1 LGIGPVDDR
10 MTAFPIQPLMLLFYG
25 LALICLGALV
35 QLARNSRRRQSTSY
49 SLTALTW
56 LGCLD
61 VMAFLGGFSIG
72 PLLILIASPVAIV
85 LALSVHTHRRPVGL
99 LALATLL
106 LASGMWT
113 TAFGIVRQIL
123 TLGLALGA
131 LVAVLQLSRTWR
143 SRGSGLF
150 AGWGIT
156 LCSCLGGLSLLLG
169 STPGGPWS
177 AVPLL
182 AAGLGLGL
190 ALAARRFRTALV
202 LIALANLLLG
212 LSFLA

>member
-1 LGIGPVDDR
+1 LGIGAVDDR
-10 MTAFPIQPLMLLFYG
+10 MISFPIHPLTLLFYG
-25 LALICLGALV
+25 LASVCLGALV

-49 SLTALTW
+49 SLAALTL

-61 VMAFLGGFSIG
+61 GMAFLGGFSIG
-72 PLLILIASPVAIV
+72 PLLILIASPVAII

-99 LALATLL
+99 LAVTTLL
-106 LASGMWT
+106 LAVGMWT
-113 TAFGIVRQIL
+113 AAFGVVRQIL
-123 TLGLALGA
+123 TLGLAMGA
-131 LVAVLQLSRTWR
+131 LVGVLQLGHTWR
-143 SRGSGLF
+143 SRGSGSF

-182 AAGLGLGL
+182 TAGLGLGL
-190 ALAARRFRTALV
+190 ALAVRRFRTSLV

-212 LSFLA
+212 LGFLA

>member
-1 LGIGPVDDR
+1 
-10 MTAFPIQPLMLLFYG
+10 MTAFPIHPLTILFYG
-25 LALICLGALV
+25 LALVCLGALI
-35 QLARNSRRRQSTSY
+35 QLVRTSHHRQSTYY
-49 SLTALTW
+49 SLAALTL

-72 PLLILIASPVAIV
+72 PLLILVASPVAIA
-85 LALSVHTHRRPVGL
+85 LGLSVRTHRRPVGL

-106 LASGMWT
+106 LAVGMWT
-113 TAFGIVRQIL
+113 AAFGVVRQIL

-131 LVAVLQLSRTWR
+131 LVAVVQLTRTWR
-143 SRGSGLF
+143 SHGSGSF
-150 AGWGIT
+150 GSWGIT

-169 STPGGPWS
+169 STPGGPWGS
-177 AVPLL
+177 VPLL

-190 ALAARRFRTALV
+190 ALAVRRFRLPLL

-212 LSFLA
+212 LGFLT